1 MAFVNRSERFISNKE
16 NDSLGP
22 GVYELTKDNSTK
34 IIKTEPEIPFSS
46 LSPRKMIFVS
56 KDILSNP
63 SPGYYEPDKKEF
75 PFKNKISKIKRDR
88 STELK
93 NFLLYDSLNLNSLN
107 KNKNEVNNPGP
118 GTYDI
123 PDSIGKI
130 PKYLIN
136 QNNNKNMIRSNSAS
150 IEDKRVLSIPHCGMD
165 YGYEI
170 SDDGEIKQSKNPLNL
185 SPKNLNKI
193 SSKIKK
199 SKGNIITSGRKY
211 SSKITGISSIEND
224 EDYKNYSI
232 ENSVLMNVDNN
243 NQSKIVNKNSKVFKR
258 ERVNNKINEDD
269 LLNNKDLSLPEKID
283 IILKSAEFNSSP
295 GPGYYTSIDPNKL
308 NYVNKRNVQN
318 FGSLAK
324 RFEKTE
330 KIKKDEYLENNNN
343 NENQEENKEK
353 LFDRKKIDKLGI
365 ERDKK
370 HEKELEKRKRN
381 LNLEI
386 VGPGSYNVSG
396 NYILKSWNNK
406 YNKFG
411 SLSNRFEQ
419 KILENYPGPG
429 HYEIQNKVQIEKKN
443 MAYKKPNLFSNKI
456 YNKKSNDFSPEDSIF
471 QQKKK
476 EKQKRILID
485 SVEYMF
491 NNDKL
496 NNEIR
501 PVNILNKEKERLAY
515 RKLYNMR
522 LQEKENEANIGPGS
536 YNIDTSDFNIRKK
549 KGFIFSKSPRL
560 NSQNN
565 GFDNDNNVGP
575 GSYYNDRY
583 GDWIKPTHNILFV

>member
-1 MAFVNRSERFISNKE
+1 
-16 NDSLGP
+16 
-22 GVYELTKDNSTK
+22 
-34 IIKTEPEIPFSS
+34 
-46 LSPRKMIFVS
+46 
-56 KDILSNP
+56 
-63 SPGYYEPDKKEF
+63 
-75 PFKNKISKIKRDR
+75 
-88 STELK
+88 
-93 NFLLYDSLNLNSLN
+93 
-107 KNKNEVNNPGP
+107 
-118 GTYDI
+118 
-123 PDSIGKI
+123 
-130 PKYLIN
+130 
-136 QNNNKNMIRSNSAS
+136 
-150 IEDKRVLSIPHCGMD
+150 MD

-330 KIKKDEYLENNNN
+330 KIKKDEYIENNN

-406 YNKFG
+406 YNKFS

-419 KILENYPGPG
+419 K
-429 HYEIQNKVQIEKKN
+429 
-443 MAYKKPNLFSNKI
+443 F
-456 YNKKSNDFSPEDSIF
+456 
-471 QQKKK
+471 
-476 EKQKRILID
+476 
-485 SVEYMF
+485 
-491 NNDKL
+491 
-496 NNEIR
+496 
-501 PVNILNKEKERLAY
+501 
-515 RKLYNMR
+515 
-522 LQEKENEANIGPGS
+522 
-536 YNIDTSDFNIRKK
+536 
-549 KGFIFSKSPRL
+549 
-560 NSQNN
+560 
-565 GFDNDNNVGP
+565 
-575 GSYYNDRY
+575 
-583 GDWIKPTHNILFV
+583 

>member
-232 ENSVLMNVDNN
+232 ENSVLINVDNN

-318 FGSLAK
+318 FGSLA
-324 RFEKTE
+324 
-330 KIKKDEYLENNNN
+330 N
-343 NENQEENKEK
+343 
-353 LFDRKKIDKLGI
+353 
-365 ERDKK
+365 
-370 HEKELEKRKRN
+370 EKELEKRKRN

-429 HYEIQNKVQIEKKN
+429 HYEIQNKVQIEKKY
-443 MAYKKPNLFSNKI
+443 MVYKKPNLFSNKI